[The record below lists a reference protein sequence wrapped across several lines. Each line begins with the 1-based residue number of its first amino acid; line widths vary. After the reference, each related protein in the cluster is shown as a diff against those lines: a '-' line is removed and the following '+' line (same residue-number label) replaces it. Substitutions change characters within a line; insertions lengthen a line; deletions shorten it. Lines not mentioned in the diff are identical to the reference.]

1 MRLNIEAE
9 RARAQLT
16 KTELARALGITT
28 KTYMA
33 YVQGKRAVPS
43 DKLVEMADM
52 FNCTTDYLLGRDTT
66 QQAANQ

>member
-16 KTELARALGITT
+16 KTELAKALGITP
-28 KTYMA
+28 KTYSS
-33 YVQGKRAVPS
+33 YVRGDSSVPS

-52 FNCTTDYLLGRDTT
+52 FGCSIDYLLGRETH
-66 QQAANQ
+66 QASGQ